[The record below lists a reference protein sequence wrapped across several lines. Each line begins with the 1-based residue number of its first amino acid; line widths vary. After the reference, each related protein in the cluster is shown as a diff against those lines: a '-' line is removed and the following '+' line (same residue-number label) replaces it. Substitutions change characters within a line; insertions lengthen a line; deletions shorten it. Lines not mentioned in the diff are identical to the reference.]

1 MPSGP
6 GPSRRTMPAR
16 PAKGLPVVKHLTPS
30 AFKGGGLRSFF
41 EYRDLGIRGATKGKV
56 GAHVIR
62 AAKGHT
68 RGSDAHTHALAFQMV
83 YVLKGWVRFEY
94 EGYGKVRLKA
104 GSCVYQPPGIRHREI
119 EHSPDVEMIE
129 ITLPAEFKTKAA
141 TLPARRG
148 GRAGSIARRAP
159 ARSRR

>member
-1 MPSGP
+1 MA
-6 GPSRRTMPAR
+6 AR
-16 PAKGLPVVKHLTPS
+16 PVVRHLTQR

-41 EYRDLGIRGATKGKV
+41 EYRDLGIRKATKGLI

-62 AAKGHT
+62 ARKGHT
-68 RGSDAHTHALAFQMV
+68 KGSDAHTHALDFQMV

-119 EHSPDVEMIE
+119 AHSPDIEMIE
-129 ITLPAEFKTKAA
+129 ITLPAAFETAPAK
-141 TLPARRG
+141 LPARRG
-148 GRAGSIARRAP
+148 GTAKPSSRPAR